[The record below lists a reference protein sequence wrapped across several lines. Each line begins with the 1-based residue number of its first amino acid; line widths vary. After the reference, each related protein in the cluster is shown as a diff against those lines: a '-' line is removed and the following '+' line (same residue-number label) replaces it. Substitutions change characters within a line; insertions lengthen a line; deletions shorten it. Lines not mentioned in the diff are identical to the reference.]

1 MFDLTAVRT
10 SIHTNKRASLFRL
23 GSRVTRLCMDYVAL
37 LKEEHLIT
45 RHFSLRDKG
54 KSQLYYTTRS
64 VSSSQLSTAYPNYEI
79 YSKTS
84 VPNLMSSTS

>member
-1 MFDLTAVRT
+1 
-10 SIHTNKRASLFRL
+10 
-23 GSRVTRLCMDYVAL
+23 MD
-37 LKEEHLIT
+37 
-45 RHFSLRDKG
+45 R
-54 KSQLYYTTRS
+54 SQLHYTTRP